1 VYSAIGAYN
10 ALHGHPELWE
20 ESSWAL
26 SQFDSQEDYIKRKLS
41 TKMLDI
47 EEDADGN
54 ERDEEGVQATIPR
67 KVYDIIEEYMEQ
79 LIHEFGTVRGISVLH
94 GLSTT
99 CVNLFIINHA
109 RVFKIQRPEHTS
121 SRSLFFLEE

>member
-1 VYSAIGAYN
+1 MYSAIGAYN
-10 ALHGHPELWE
+10 ALHGHPELWK

-47 EEDADGN
+47 EEDVAGN
-54 ERDEEGVQATIPR
+54 KRDEEGIQATIPR

-79 LIHEFGTVRGISVLH
+79 LIHEFGTLRGISVLH

-99 CVNLFIINHA
+99 CVNLFI
-109 RVFKIQRPEHTS
+109 
-121 SRSLFFLEE
+121 